1 MKSLKVISFSLLF
14 VFLMFSLPKAG
25 LSQYKDSIVSI
36 DDIEF
41 RHVKFYSNGQIK
53 EAGESYKNNK
63 KNGFWIKFNRK
74 GEELSFGKYS
84 ASVKVGKWWYRK
96 REFYV
101 YDDKG
106 KIIRKGSGL
115 RNEDF

>member
-1 MKSLKVISFSLLF
+1 MKHNILLILFLVIIL
-14 VFLMFSLPKAG
+14 LPKQG

-36 DDIEF
+36 GEVEYRYI
-41 RHVKFYSNGQIK
+41 KFYCNGQIK
-53 EAGESYKNNK
+53 EAGENYENNK

-84 ASVKVGKWWYRK
+84 ESKKVGKWWYRK

-115 RNEDF
+115 RNGNF

>member
-1 MKSLKVISFSLLF
+1 MKKLDIVLILF
-14 VFLMFSLPKAG
+14 LWLFLLPKAG
-25 LSQYKDSIVSI
+25 FSQYKDSIVSI
-36 DDIEF
+36 EGVEY
-41 RHVKFYSNGQIK
+41 RHAKFYSNGQIK

-115 RNEDF
+115 RNESF

>member
-14 VFLMFSLPKAG
+14 VFVIFSLPKAG
-25 LSQYKDSIVSI
+25 FSQYIDTLIIIDSI
-36 DDIEF
+36 EY
-41 RHVKFYSNGQIK
+41 RYVKFYSTGQVK

-63 KNGFWIKFNRK
+63 KNGLWIKFNRK

-84 ASVKVGKWWYRK
+84 ASKKVEKWWYRK